1 MKRLIILW
9 LAFGFIHQSTYAQD
23 WNFRYG
29 LKLGLSAPSYHLSNI
44 KTGTSREAS
53 RTYGFSLTGTIEAAR
68 NNYFAV
74 QSGLSFQMLGSQL
87 DYSEFGSTP
96 VTQRT
101 FWLQLPVNFIAKLPL
116 RDSSNF
122 FLSAGP
128 YGAIGFFGANSF
140 ASNYQ
145 GSREDFHFGSNAS
158 QNRFDYGLNLSI
170 GYHLKRGYS
179 IAAGYM
185 MGLADLSTNS
195 RYEQRNRAW
204 SITFGY
210 TF

>member
-9 LAFGFIHQSTYAQD
+9 LVFGFVHQTYAQD

-29 LKLGLSAPSYHLSNI
+29 LKLGLNAPSYHLSNI
-44 KTGTSREAS
+44 NTGTSREAS
-53 RTYGFSLTGTIEAAR
+53 RTYGLSFTGTIEAAR
-68 NNYFAV
+68 NNYFAI

-87 DYSEFGSTP
+87 DYSEFGNTP

-101 FWLQLPVNFIAKLPL
+101 FWLQLPVNFVAKLPL
-116 RDSSNF
+116 KDSSNF

-128 YGAIGFFGANSF
+128 YGAMGFFGVNSF
-140 ASNYQ
+140 TSNYQ
-145 GSREDFHFGSNAS
+145 GSREDFSFGNDGT

-170 GYHLKRGYS
+170 GYHLKKGYS
-179 IAAGYM
+179 LAAGYM

-204 SITFGY
+204 NISFGY